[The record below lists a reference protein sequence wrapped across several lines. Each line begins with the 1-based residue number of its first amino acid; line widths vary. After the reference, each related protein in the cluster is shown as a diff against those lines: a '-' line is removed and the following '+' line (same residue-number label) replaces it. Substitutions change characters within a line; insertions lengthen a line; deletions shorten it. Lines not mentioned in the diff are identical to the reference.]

1 MAPPYLFP
9 VSSVGLMQISAIIG
23 FTLSTFGGGYVCDL
37 ITARMTKRNRGV
49 FVPELRLVSMG
60 PIHSLG
66 LLAALSWHS
75 PVTGNP
81 TGHSSQSDSAWVSS
95 STSLHLFS
103 LCLTP
108 VDPGFD
114 DEWADTAWRSVA
126 FGAVYAPNVAVTY
139 LVDCYPAFASEVLV
153 IVNVAK
159 NAIGLVFLYV
169 AVDWVQSKG
178 WIQVYMIIFMV
189 VSLPIVLT
197 IPSYFWGDRARSCL

>member
-1 MAPPYLFP
+1 
-9 VSSVGLMQISAIIG
+9 MQVSAIIG
-23 FTLSTFGGGYVCDL
+23 FTLATFGGGYVCDL
-37 ITARMTKRNRGV
+37 ITARMIKRNRGV
-49 FVPELRLVSMG
+49 FVPELRL
-60 PIHSLG
+60 
-66 LLAALSWHS
+66 WHS
-75 PVTGNP
+75 PVTGDY

-114 DEWADTAWRSVA
+114 DESADTAWRSVA
-126 FGAVYAPNVAVTY
+126 FGAVYAPNVTVTY

-159 NAIGLVFLYV
+159 NAIAFVFLYV
-169 AVDWVQSKG
+169 AVDWVQLKG

-189 VSLPIVLT
+189 VSLPMVLT
-197 IPSYFWGDRARSCL
+197 IPLYFWGDRARQLFIRMSSREAKAAMI